1 MSIRLVDLSAC
12 FEGAIPSVIATAA
25 ADGTPNVSYLSHV
38 VRVDEDHVALSNQF
52 FAKTAA
58 NIRAN
63 PFVTM
68 ILVDCFTGEQYMLDV
83 RFVRSLDAG
92 PLFDDIARHLAASS
106 AQIGMADV
114 MRLKSAD
121 VFRVESITALP
132 SPLAVERTSIATFDV
147 RLPALAAALRELDDE
162 EDLDGI
168 VETLLRSAC
177 ALLGCRHAQILVPER
192 EGDCFVTIGSTG
204 YEPSGIGSEVSSN
217 DGLIGMAAATGK
229 VAKIADTSRYR
240 RFGEAIVAADGSE
253 EETRRHIN
261 RPSFGHAR
269 SQVAV
274 PLRNEG
280 KTVGV
285 LFLESERV
293 AAFTVDGEAALDM
306 LALASARSMRSAEG
320 LARSPK
326 VGAVSTET
334 VVPPRSDGGDSI
346 QVVHHRFD
354 DSIFIDGF
362 YVVKGIAGAI
372 LQQMLEWHRDHGRID
387 FTNREL
393 RLALA
398 ARMPDF
404 KDNLE
409 TRLLLLRRRLEEKRS
424 KLRLVRTGRGRLRL
438 VVAGDALINV
448 DQR

>member
-12 FEGAIPSVIATAA
+12 FEGVIPSIIATAA

-38 VRVDEDHVALSNQF
+38 VRVDDHHVALSNQF

-63 PFVTM
+63 PFVTL
-68 ILVDCFTGEQYMLDV
+68 ILVDCFTGEQYLLDV

-92 PLFDDIARHLAASS
+92 PLFDNIAGHLAASS

-121 VFRVESITALP
+121 VFRVEAIEALP
-132 SPLAVERTSIATFDV
+132 SPLAVERTSNELSDV
-147 RLPALAAALRELDDE
+147 RLPALAAAIAELEHE
-162 EDLDGI
+162 EDLEGI
-168 VETLLRSAC
+168 VEALLRNAC
-177 ALLGCRHAQILVPER
+177 ALLACRHAQFLVPEGER
-192 EGDCFVTIGSTG
+192 DCFVTIGSVG
-204 YEPSGIGSEVSSN
+204 YEPSGIGSEISPV
-217 DGLIGMAAATGK
+217 DGLIGMAVATGR

-240 RFGEAIVAADGSE
+240 RFGEAIVATDDNE
-253 EETRRHIN
+253 EEARRRIS
-261 RPSFGHAR
+261 RPSFGNAR

-274 PLRNEG
+274 PLRNDK

-285 LFLESERV
+285 LILESERV

-306 LALASARSMRSAEG
+306 LALAAARRLRSSER

-326 VGAVSTET
+326 AESFSTEAT
-334 VVPPRSDGGDSI
+334 VPSRSVGGDLI
-346 QVVHHRFD
+346 RVVHHRFD
-354 DSIFIDGF
+354 DSIFIDGL
-362 YVVKGIAGAI
+362 YVVKGVAGAI
-372 LQQMLEWHRDHGRID
+372 FQRMLEWNGDDGRVD
-387 FTNREL
+387 FSNREL

-409 TRLLLLRRRLEEKRS
+409 ARLLLLRRRLDEKSS
-424 KLRLVRTGRGRLRL
+424 KLRLIKIGRGRLRL
-438 VVAGDALINV
+438 LVPKGTSINL